1 MLRKTGGQLV
11 KRFSNGEVMGV
22 FHCRGRVEAT
32 KDDLDDV
39 YANRP
44 FGKVFRALR
53 EVEAYL
59 QPMFAAAGPHP
70 FAPQPQSYT
79 RRSTIDRIQQL
90 HTNGASPAEIA
101 QITGKSLATVQR
113 HITQF
118 TGPRP
123 IGRPRKPR

>member
-1 MLRKTGGQLV
+1 
-11 KRFSNGEVMGV
+11 
-22 FHCRGRVEAT
+22 
-32 KDDLDDV
+32 
-39 YANRP
+39 
-44 FGKVFRALR
+44 
-53 EVEAYL
+53 VEAYL